1 MHLGPAQGFGVAA
14 ADGAVSLYEKDADE
28 ARLYHCARR
37 LPMGT
42 GADTSGSGFGLG
54 ITLRVRSLALSAA
67 EDALLLGMTSR
78 QLLSLNLIAAEI
90 AKARLEF

>member
-42 GADTSGSGFGLG
+42 GADTGSGFGLG
-54 ITLRVRSLALSAA
+54 FTLRARSLALSAA
-67 EDALLLGMTSR
+67 EDALLLGTTSR

-90 AKARLEF
+90 AKAGPEL